1 MGQALCLA
9 IDEMEMYGINMNG
22 IVIGLGSLILMWIF
36 NQLILNP
43 ADNQRERSWI
53 LFLSVGV
60 VSIGYS
66 VYTDS
71 YTLSAIAGVF
81 GFATLCR
88 IRRSSAPTDE
98 SSE

>member
-43 ADNQRERSWI
+43 ADN
-53 LFLSVGV
+53 
-60 VSIGYS
+60 
-66 VYTDS
+66 
-71 YTLSAIAGVF
+71 
-81 GFATLCR
+81 
-88 IRRSSAPTDE
+88 
-98 SSE
+98 